1 MPPAPGKTPT
11 ESTSTATFRGPGAGS
26 AAFTTPALGRSRS
39 RKAGSP
45 TASFSASGRGFRSG
59 STSMSESSTSR
70 AAISRSSGASPNWS
84 ACPFGGCR
92 ANLAAPSAGKITACP
107 ARPHSSSSYPPVHSP
122 QRLRIAMRA
131 PCSRCPTVGDSCPGV
146 TVSASREFDPES
158 LRKDASVSVEAPTKT
173 AAVREVT
180 AGGEKVAKSSGFE
193 WLARA
198 GFVAGGKTTNQEGA
212 LATVA
217 RQPFGKVLLILVAIG
232 LGGYALWRL
241 LRAFLGHG
249 PEDSDTTFE
258 RLAAFASGIVYAGLG
273 VVAVKILLGSGG
285 GNSGNTPKTAAGV
298 FGWPAGTWLVG
309 IAGVVLI
316 GVGLFQGYRGI
327 SKDFLKDSK
336 TEEMSPRVRKWIE
349 WIGTFG
355 HLARMVVFGLVG
367 VFLIK
372 AAIDYNPSQA
382 VGLDGALAKL
392 ANASYG
398 PFLLGIVAAG
408 LIAFG
413 IYSLS
418 DARYRRL

>member
-1 MPPAPGKTPT
+1 
-11 ESTSTATFRGPGAGS
+11 
-26 AAFTTPALGRSRS
+26 
-39 RKAGSP
+39 
-45 TASFSASGRGFRSG
+45 
-59 STSMSESSTSR
+59 MS
-70 AAISRSSGASPNWS
+70 
-84 ACPFGGCR
+84 
-92 ANLAAPSAGKITACP
+92 
-107 ARPHSSSSYPPVHSP
+107 VD
-122 QRLRIAMRA
+122 
-131 PCSRCPTVGDSCPGV
+131 V
-146 TVSASREFDPES
+146 
-158 LRKDASVSVEAPTKT
+158 PTKT
-173 AAVREVT
+173 ATAREVKV
-180 AGGEKVAKSSGFE
+180 GGEKVARSSGFE

-198 GFVAGGKTTNQEGA
+198 GFVARGLIYVIIGILAIKLAIGAGGKTTNQEGA

-241 LRAFLGHG
+241 LHALLGHG
-249 PEDSDTTFE
+249 PEDSDTAFE
-258 RLAAFASGIVYAGLG
+258 RVAAFASGIVYAGLCA
-273 VVAVKILLGSGG
+273 VAVRILLGSGG
-285 GNSGNTPKTAAGV
+285 GSSGNATKTTAGV

-309 IAGVVLI
+309 IAGAVLI

-327 SKDFLKDSK
+327 SQDFLKDSK
-336 TEEMSPRVRKWIE
+336 TEEMGPRVRKWIE

-355 HLARMVVFGLVG
+355 HLSRMVVFGLVG

-372 AAIDYNPSQA
+372 AAIDYNPNQA

-413 IYSLS
+413 IYSIC